1 MSFLSKLV
9 KGDWS
14 NPFDNIKSGTKNVF
28 EGMWNDGISNGPER
42 LAKMAGIGSFFS
54 GDGWQ
59 AFGSAAMDFLG
70 SERANQQS
78 RDSAREQMEFQMMM
92 SNTAY
97 QRVMADM
104 AAAGLNPM
112 LAYQQGGAS
121 TPGGASYK
129 ANVPTPGTAYQ
140 QAATSTAQRTLLAQ
154 QAEKVNLEKGNVA
167 ADTALKVAQSISE
180 AERPGLIRGQLG
192 TELERQT
199 LLRADT
205 AKSVAARQQ
214 ALTTVDLLYKQIAT
228 ETQRAAAEAARV
240 QQEQAKGSIA
250 DHIKSGSE
258 SVKKVFNKVREPLT
272 RATTDL
278 LDWSFL
284 SGPQS
289 AREAAESYFKRDFPN
304 KNPGYI
310 RPEQFQ
316 RIH

>member
-1 MSFLSKLV
+1 MGWGF
-9 KGDWS
+9 S
-14 NPFDNIKSGTKNVF
+14 NPFDNLKDHFSDGANSFGKYWIASRMTNGSNLFGGSGGGGGGG
-28 EGMWNDGISNGPER
+28 GMDWGA
-42 LAKMAGIGSFFS
+42 LGS
-54 GDGWQ
+54 
-59 AFGSAAMDFLG
+59 SALDFYS

-78 RDSAREQMEFQMMM
+78 AQSVKDQMQFQMMM

-97 QRVMADM
+97 QRAMADM

-289 AREAAESYFKRDFPN
+289 AREAAQDYFKREYPN